1 MQLTPSQLIPHA
13 GSISLLEQIV
23 SWDQRQVVCAT
34 RSHQSLKNPLR
45 SNGQLSA
52 IHAIEYGAQ
61 AVAVHGG
68 LLAHERGE
76 AVKPGYLAALRQ
88 IRLHQSRL
96 DEIESA
102 LTVEA
107 TRLLCDAGDLIYSF
121 MVKAADQPIA
131 DGRVVIVIHSKSD
144 RLLGGRYS
152 MALPTGGS

>member
-13 GSISLLEQIV
+13 GSMCLLEQIV
-23 SWDQRQVVCAT
+23 SWDQQQVVCAT
-34 RSHQSLKNPLR
+34 QSHRSLQNPLR
-45 SNGQLSA
+45 SSGQLSA

-68 LLAHERGE
+68 LLADERGE
-76 AVKPGYLAALRQ
+76 VIKPGYLAALRQ

-107 TRLLCDAGDLIYSF
+107 MQLLCDAGNLIYSF
-121 MVKAADQPIA
+121 TVKAADQPVA
-131 DGRVVIVIHSKSD
+131 DGRVMVIVQ
-144 RLLGGRYS
+144 
-152 MALPTGGS
+152 PEGSI

>member
-1 MQLTPSQLIPHA
+1 MPLTPGQLIPHA
-13 GSISLLEQIV
+13 GSMCLLEQIV
-23 SWDQRQVVCAT
+23 NWDQQQVVCST
-34 RSHQSLKNPLR
+34 GSHRSLKNPLR

-68 LLAHERGE
+68 LLAQERNE
-76 AVKPGYLAALRQ
+76 AIQPGYLAALRH

-107 TRLLCDAGDLIYSF
+107 TQLLCDAGNLIYSF
-121 MVKAADQPIA
+121 TVKAADQAIA
-131 DGRVVIVIHSKSD
+131 DGRVVVIVQSEVS
-144 RLLGGRYS
+144 
-152 MALPTGGS
+152 T